1 MNEKNVK
8 DNKKKGLG
16 KGLGALLGNK
26 EEKKANRETN
36 VSQKD
41 EINSIIN
48 VKLEEL
54 KPSPYQPRMDFDE
67 SAIADLIESV
77 REKGIL
83 QPLLVRKKD
92 GHYEIIA
99 GERRFRAAG
108 KVGLSEVPVIVK
120 DFTDRETLE
129 VALIEN
135 LQRQDLSP
143 LEEAEGYQRL
153 MTEFSHTQ
161 EALAKSIG
169 KSRSHVANSIRLLT
183 LPEQVKQ
190 YLIDGLISAGHARAI
205 LSVPQTD
212 IISFTKEIVK
222 KGLNVRQAEKLSK
235 NFGAKI
241 RKQETPKK
249 EKDSDIIELEQEIS
263 KMLGMKINISSKET
277 GGILSIHYN
286 NLEQLDQ
293 IIKSLAS
300 NKEHFEALP
309 IKNNDIIE
317 EDLPASEITEN
328 SELESIDDDVMIET
342 SEVAAEEKIETQTDS
357 FPETEIET
365 ELEGTSTEKFEIP
378 EESGEKLD
386 IQTEED
392 NEKLES
398 SLEIETEETIEP
410 DENISKEAL
419 DMLEQEIEA
428 EPESGTEEDMIDI
441 DEMMEDVVKQIKES
455 E

>member
-1 MNEKNVK
+1 MRS
-8 DNKKKGLG
+8 LG
-16 KGLGALLGNK
+16 Y
-26 EEKKANRETN
+26 
-36 VSQKD
+36 S
-41 EINSIIN
+41 
-48 VKLEEL
+48 
-54 KPSPYQPRMDFDE
+54 FE

-92 GHYEIIA
+92 NYYEIIA

-205 LSVPQTD
+205 LSVPQAD

-235 NFGAKI
+235 TFGAKV

-249 EKDSDIIELEQEIS
+249 EKDSDIVELEQEIS
-263 KMLGMKINISSKET
+263 KILGMKINILSKET

-317 EDLPASEITEN
+317 EELSTSENTEASEI
-328 SELESIDDDVMIET
+328 ESIDDDVMIET
-342 SEVAAEEKIETQTDS
+342 SEAAEELELQTDS
-357 FPETEIET
+357 LLETEIET
-365 ELEGTSTEKFEIP
+365 EAELKETSAEKFEIP
-378 EESGEKLD
+378 EETGENLD
-386 IQTEED
+386 IQAEEN
-392 NEKLES
+392 NEKLET
-398 SLEIETEETIEP
+398 SLEIEPEETIEP

-419 DMLEQEIEA
+419 DMLEQEIET
-428 EPESGTEEDMIDI
+428 EPENETEEDMIDI